1 MSLKRFTQLSFLI
14 VFSLLNRTVYGQSRT
29 VSGKVTDQ
37 DNGTPLAGVSILV
50 KGTSTG
56 SNTTADGT
64 FKISVSGTANT
75 LVFSYVGYVQKE
87 IPIGDNAYLTV
98 TMESQTKK
106 LNEVVVTALGISKER
121 ASLGYSVTEVKG
133 QELTQ
138 ARTVNVLNSLEGKVA
153 GLNVSSIAG
162 GPGASSNVIIRGI
175 SSLTQT
181 NQPLY
186 VINGIPIENQPNAV
200 GSNQYA
206 NAPDLGD
213 AISNINPDDI
223 ANISVLKGASASA
236 LYGYRAKGGVILIT
250 TKSAQGNSI
259 ELNSNYVAEQ
269 VIDPTN
275 WQYVYGQGA
284 NNMAPTTQL
293 VAYQSGQS
301 SWGGKLDGSS
311 VVQFDGV
318 SRPYVAQKNNVKNFY
333 RTGGTF
339 TNTLSFNRVF
349 NGGSIRLSASDL
361 NNQDIIPNSGLN
373 RQTFDLSTNYNVTKR
388 LLLDVRANYILEQT
402 KNRPLLSDPSG
413 NSNYN
418 IMFLPTSVDVRTL
431 EKTINPDGSEFTYS
445 PTVNATNP
453 WFAAKK
459 FINNTNRDRLISSVR
474 LHYTFDDGTF
484 LQGRIG
490 RDSYNDRY
498 TSVVPTG
505 TAYRPNGSMS
515 DYTSSFSDLNTDF
528 LAGKTFKATN
538 DLSITPNVGAS
549 YRRTKSEE
557 YINHGE
563 TFSVPFVYNVL
574 NAAVKT
580 VNYIPSDEE
589 VQSVYGTLELAY
601 KDYLYVTG
609 SGRND
614 WFSTLASPGQNNK
627 VDVFYPSVSG
637 SFVFSQLLSNN
648 WLSFGKLRA
657 GYAVV
662 GQATS
667 PYQTQ
672 LSYTFAG
679 STFNGYPLGLI
690 LNSSVPNSAL
700 KPSKATELEIGTELS
715 FYQNRLSL
723 DLTWYN
729 KKSTNEILEAP
740 ASIASGYGG
749 AVLNIGELQNKGFE
763 ALISGFPIRN
773 KNFSWK
779 TSLNGSINNN
789 KVLSLAANQAS
800 LAVGTSGTAV
810 GFIQDIVGLPAN
822 QIMAYDYKHDPKNDT
837 MILDKSGVPSR
848 GPLKPFGSAYS
859 KWIAGWSNEFSYKN
873 FHLSFLIDGKFGGK
887 IFSGTDYR
895 GYFFGLD
902 KATLVNREGKFG
914 NNIDAATYYST
925 LASNVSKLF
934 VLDASFIKF
943 RQIVFGYTFPSKL
956 FHKGIKGASISLVGR
971 NLFYLMKKTDNID
984 PEADYTPNA
993 YGLELGGVPPSRTFG
1008 VNLNLKF

>member
-1 MSLKRFTQLSFLI
+1 MNLKRLTQLSFLI
-14 VFSLLNRTVYGQSRT
+14 VFSLLIQTVYGQSRIL
-29 VSGKVTDQ
+29 SGKVTDQ
-37 DNGTPLAGVSILV
+37 DDDSPLTGVSVLV
-50 KGTSTG
+50 KGTSVGT
-56 SNTTADGT
+56 NTTADGS
-64 FKISVSGTANT
+64 FKISLPGKSNI

-87 IPIGDNAYLTV
+87 IPVGDNAYLPV
-98 TMESQTKK
+98 SMESQTKK
-106 LNEVVVTALGISKER
+106 LNEVVVTALGISKQR

-275 WQYVYGQGA
+275 WQSVYGQGA

-311 VVQFDGV
+311 VVQFDGT

-339 TNTLSFNRVF
+339 TNTLSFNRTF
-349 NGGSIRLSASDL
+349 DGGSIRLSASDL

-373 RQTFDLSTNYNVTKR
+373 RQIFDLSANYNVTKR
-388 LLLDVRANYILEQT
+388 LLVDVRANYILEQT

-431 EKTINPDGSEFTYS
+431 EKATNPDGSEFTYS

-528 LAGKTFKATN
+528 LAGKTFKATS

-580 VNYIPSDEE
+580 VNFIPSDEE

-601 KDYLYVTG
+601 KDYLYLTG

-614 WFSTLASPGQNNK
+614 WFSTLASPGQKNK

-637 SFVFSQLLSNN
+637 SFVFSRLLSNN

-672 LSYTFAG
+672 LSYTFSG

-715 FYQNRLSL
+715 FYHNRLTL

-749 AVLNIGELQNKGFE
+749 AFLNIGELQNKGFE
-763 ALISGFPIRN
+763 ALISGFPVRN

-810 GFIQDIVGLPAN
+810 GFIQDIVGLSAN
-822 QIMAYDYKHDPKNDT
+822 QIMAYDYKYDTKNDT

-848 GPLKPFGSAYS
+848 GLLKPFGSAYS
-859 KWIAGWSNEFSYKN
+859 KWIAGWSNEFSYKS
-873 FHLSFLIDGKFGGK
+873 FQLSFLIDGKFGGK

-943 RQIVFGYTFPSKL
+943 RQIVFGYTFPSKF

>member
-269 VIDPTN
+269 VIDPTD

-284 NNMAPTTQL
+284 NNIAPTTQL

-339 TNTLSFNRVF
+339 TNTLSFNRIF
-349 NGGSIRLSASDL
+349 DGGSIRLSASDL

-580 VNYIPSDEE
+580 INYIPSDEE

>member
-269 VIDPTN
+269 VIDPTD

-284 NNMAPTTQL
+284 NNIAPTTQL

-339 TNTLSFNRVF
+339 TNTLSFNRIF
-349 NGGSIRLSASDL
+349 DGGSIRLSASDL

>member
-1 MSLKRFTQLSFLI
+1 MNSKRLTQLSFLI
-14 VFSLLNRTVYGQSRT
+14 VFSLLIQTVYGQGRIL
-29 VSGKVTDQ
+29 SGKVTDQ
-37 DNGTPLAGVSILV
+37 ENGSPLAGVSVLV

-56 SNTTADGT
+56 INTSSDGT
-64 FKISVSGTANT
+64 FKISLPVKSNI
-75 LVFSYVGYVQKE
+75 LVFSNVGYVQKE
-87 IPIGDNAYLTV
+87 ISVGENSYLSV
-98 TMESQTKK
+98 TLESEARK
-106 LNEVVVTALGISKER
+106 LNEVVVTALGITKER

-250 TKSAQGNSI
+250 TKTAQGNSI

-269 VIDPTN
+269 VIDPTD

-293 VAYQSGQS
+293 VAFQSGQS

-318 SRPYVAQKNNVKNFY
+318 GRPYVAQKNNLKNFY
-333 RTGGTF
+333 RTGRTF
-339 TNTLSFNRVF
+339 TNTIAFNRTF
-349 NGGSIRLSASDL
+349 EGGSIRLSASDL

-373 RQTFDLSTNYNVTKR
+373 RQTFDLSTKYNITKR
-388 LLLDVRANYILEQT
+388 LLIDVRANYILEQT

-418 IMFLPTSVDVRTL
+418 VMFLPTSVDVRSL
-431 EKTINPDGSEFTYS
+431 EKATNPDGSEFAYS

-474 LHYTFDDGTF
+474 LNYTFDDGTF

-528 LAGKTFKATN
+528 LVGKSFKATH
-538 DLSITPNVGAS
+538 DFSITPNLGAS

-574 NAAVKT
+574 NAVVKT

-627 VDVFYPSVSG
+627 VNVFYPSISG
-637 SFVFSQLLSNN
+637 SFVFSQFLSNN

-679 STFNGYPLGLI
+679 STFNGNPLGLI

-700 KPSKATELEIGTELS
+700 APSKATELEIGTELS

-779 TSLNGSINNN
+779 TALNGSINNN

-800 LAVGTSGTAV
+800 LAIGTSGTAV
-810 GFIQDIVGLPAN
+810 GFIQDIVGMPAN
-822 QIMAYDYKHDPKNDT
+822 QIMAYDYKYDDKNDT
-837 MILDKSGVPSR
+837 LILDKSGVPSR

-873 FHLSFLIDGKFGGK
+873 FHLSFLIDSKFGGK

-895 GYFFGLD
+895 GYYFGLD

-971 NLFYLMKKTDNID
+971 NLFYLLKKTDNID

-993 YGLELGGVPPSRTFG
+993 YGLELGGVPSSRTFG

>member
-1 MSLKRFTQLSFLI
+1 MNSKRLTQLSFLI
-14 VFSLLNRTVYGQSRT
+14 VFSLLIQTVYGQGRIL
-29 VSGKVTDQ
+29 SGKVTDQ
-37 DNGTPLAGVSILV
+37 ENGSPLAGVSVLV

-56 SNTTADGT
+56 INTSSDGT
-64 FKISVSGTANT
+64 FKISLPVKSNI
-75 LVFSYVGYVQKE
+75 LVFSNVGYVQKE
-87 IPIGDNAYLTV
+87 ISVGENSYLSV
-98 TMESQTKK
+98 TLESEARK
-106 LNEVVVTALGISKER
+106 LNEVVVTALGITKER

-250 TKSAQGNSI
+250 TKTAQGNSI

-269 VIDPTN
+269 VIDPTD

-293 VAYQSGQS
+293 VAFQSGQS

-318 SRPYVAQKNNVKNFY
+318 GRPYVAQKNNLKNFY

-339 TNTLSFNRVF
+339 TNTIAFNRTF
-349 NGGSIRLSASDL
+349 EGGSIRLSASDL

-373 RQTFDLSTNYNVTKR
+373 RQTFDLSTKYNITKR
-388 LLLDVRANYILEQT
+388 LLIDVRANYILEQT

-418 IMFLPTSVDVRTL
+418 VMFLPTSVDVRSL
-431 EKTINPDGSEFTYS
+431 EKATNPDGSEFAYS

-474 LHYTFDDGTF
+474 LNYTFDDGTF

-528 LAGKTFKATN
+528 LVGKSFKATH
-538 DLSITPNVGAS
+538 DFSITPNLGAS

-574 NAAVKT
+574 NAVVKT

-627 VDVFYPSVSG
+627 VNVFYPSISG
-637 SFVFSQLLSNN
+637 SFVFSQFLSNN

-679 STFNGYPLGLI
+679 STFNGNPLGLI

-700 KPSKATELEIGTELS
+700 APSKATELEIGTELS

-779 TSLNGSINNN
+779 TALNGSINNN

-800 LAVGTSGTAV
+800 LAIGTSGTAV
-810 GFIQDIVGLPAN
+810 GFIQDIVGMPAN
-822 QIMAYDYKHDPKNDT
+822 QIMAYDYKYDDKNDT
-837 MILDKSGVPSR
+837 LILDKSGVPSR

-873 FHLSFLIDGKFGGK
+873 FHLSFLIDSKFGGK

-895 GYFFGLD
+895 GYYFGLD

-971 NLFYLMKKTDNID
+971 NLFYLLKKTDNID

-993 YGLELGGVPPSRTFG
+993 YGLELGGVPSSRTFG

>member
-1 MSLKRFTQLSFLI
+1 MNSKQLCTISLLI
-14 VFSLLNRTVYGQSRT
+14 VSCFLFNRVSAQSRVVT
-29 VSGKVTDQ
+29 GKIISQ
-37 DNGTPLAGVSILV
+37 DNELPLSGVSILV
-50 KGTSTG
+50 KGTSDG
-56 SNTTADGT
+56 SNSSSDGT
-64 FKISVSGTANT
+64 FKISVPDKSGV
-75 LVFSYVGYVQKE
+75 LLFSHVGYLQKE
-87 IPIGDNAYLTV
+87 IKIGSSTYLSV
-98 TMESQTKK
+98 SMESENKE
-106 LNEVVVTALGISKER
+106 LSEVVVTALGIKKER
-121 ASLGYSVTEVKG
+121 ASLGYSVTEVQGK
-133 QELTQ
+133 ELTQ

-153 GLNVSSIAG
+153 GLDVSSIAG
-162 GPGASSNVIIRGI
+162 GPGASSNVIIRGV

-186 VINGIPIENQPNAV
+186 VINGIPVENEPNAV

-213 AISNINPDDI
+213 AISNLNPDDI
-223 ANISVLKGASASA
+223 ESISVLKGASASA
-236 LYGYRAKGGVILIT
+236 LYGYRAKAGVILIT
-250 TKSAQGNSI
+250 TKTATGNNI
-259 ELNSNYVAEQ
+259 ELNSNYVAQQ

-275 WQYVYGQGA
+275 WQYEYGQGA
-284 NNMAPTTQL
+284 NNLAPTTQL
-293 VAYQSGQS
+293 VAFQSGQS

-318 SRPYVAQKNNVKNFY
+318 SRPYVAQKDNIKNFY

-339 TNTLSFNRVF
+339 TNTLAFDRKF
-349 NGGSIRLSASDL
+349 DGGSIRLSGSDL

-373 RQTFDLSTNYNVTKR
+373 RQTFNLSTNYNLTKH
-388 LLLDVRANYILEQT
+388 LLIDVRANYILEQT

-418 IMFLPTSVDVRTL
+418 VMFLPTSVDVRTL
-431 EKTINPDGSEFTYS
+431 DKTTNPDGSEFAYS

-453 WFAAKK
+453 WFAARK
-459 FINNTNRDRLISSVR
+459 FINNTTRDRLISSVMLR
-474 LHYTFDDGTF
+474 YNFDDGIF
-484 LQGRIG
+484 LQGRVG
-490 RDSYNDRY
+490 RDAYNDRY

-505 TAYRPNGSMS
+505 TAYRPNGSMT
-515 DYTSSFSDLNTDF
+515 DYTSSFSDLNADV
-528 LAGKTFKATN
+528 LGGKTFKVTN
-538 DLSITPNVGAS
+538 DFSITPNVGAS

-563 TFSVPFVYNVL
+563 TFSVPFVYNIL

-609 SGRND
+609 SGRDD
-614 WFSTLASPGQNNK
+614 WFSTLASPGENNK
-627 VDVFYPSVSG
+627 VDIFYPSVSG
-637 SFVFSQLLSNN
+637 SFVFSQLLPSD

-679 STFNGYPLGLI
+679 STFNGYPSGLI
-690 LNSSVPNSAL
+690 LNSSVPNSTL
-700 KPSKATELEIGTELS
+700 KPSRATELEIGTELGL
-715 FYQNRLSL
+715 FQNRISL

-763 ALISGFPIRN
+763 ALISGYPIKN

-779 TSLNGSINNN
+779 TSLNGSINDN
-789 KVLSLAANQAS
+789 KVLSLAAGQAS
-800 LAVGTSGTAV
+800 LAVGTSGTAI

-822 QIMAYDYKHDPKNDT
+822 QIMAYDYKYDKDGK
-837 MILDKSGVPSR
+837 MLLDASGVPSR
-848 GPLKPFGSAYS
+848 GTLTPFGSGYS
-859 KWIAGWSNEFSYKN
+859 KWIAGWNNDFSYKN

-887 IFSGTDYR
+887 IFSGTDYL
-895 GYFFGLD
+895 GYSFGLD
-902 KATLVNREGKFG
+902 KATLVNREGTFG

-925 LASNVSKLF
+925 LGSNISKIF

-943 RQIVFGYTFPSKL
+943 RQVIFGYTFPSKM
-956 FHKGIKGASISLVGR
+956 FHKTIKGLSVSLVGR
-971 NLFYLMKKTDNID
+971 NLFYIMKKTDNID

-993 YGLELGGVPPSRTFG
+993 FGLELGGVPPSRTYG
-1008 VNLNLKF
+1008 VNVNFKF

>member
-1 MSLKRFTQLSFLI
+1 MNSKRLTQLSFLI
-14 VFSLLNRTVYGQSRT
+14 VFSLLIQTVYGQGRIL
-29 VSGKVTDQ
+29 SGKVTDQ
-37 DNGTPLAGVSILV
+37 ENGSPLAGVSVLV

-56 SNTTADGT
+56 INTSSDGT
-64 FKISVSGTANT
+64 FKISLPVKSNI
-75 LVFSYVGYVQKE
+75 LVFSNVGYVQKE
-87 IPIGDNAYLTV
+87 ISVGENSYLSV
-98 TMESQTKK
+98 TLESEARK
-106 LNEVVVTALGISKER
+106 LNEVVVTALGITKER

-250 TKSAQGNSI
+250 TKTAQGNSI

-269 VIDPTN
+269 VIDPTD

-293 VAYQSGQS
+293 VAFQSGQS

-318 SRPYVAQKNNVKNFY
+318 GRPYVAQKNNLKNFY

-339 TNTLSFNRVF
+339 TNTIAFNRTF
-349 NGGSIRLSASDL
+349 EGGSIRLSASDL

-373 RQTFDLSTNYNVTKR
+373 RQTFDLSTKYNITKR
-388 LLLDVRANYILEQT
+388 LLIDVRANYILEQT

-418 IMFLPTSVDVRTL
+418 VMFLPTSVDVRSL
-431 EKTINPDGSEFTYS
+431 EKATNPDGSEFAYS

-474 LHYTFDDGTF
+474 LNYTFDDGTF

-528 LAGKTFKATN
+528 LVGKSFKATH
-538 DLSITPNVGAS
+538 DFSITPNLGAS

-574 NAAVKT
+574 NAVVKT

-627 VDVFYPSVSG
+627 VNVFYPSISG
-637 SFVFSQLLSNN
+637 SFVFSQFLSNN

-679 STFNGYPLGLI
+679 STFNGNPLGLI

-700 KPSKATELEIGTELS
+700 APSKATELEIGTELS

-779 TSLNGSINNN
+779 TALNGSINNN

-800 LAVGTSGTAV
+800 LAIGTSGTAV
-810 GFIQDIVGLPAN
+810 GFIQDIVGMPAN
-822 QIMAYDYKHDPKNDT
+822 QIMAYDYKYDDKNDT
-837 MILDKSGVPSR
+837 LILDKSGVPSR

-873 FHLSFLIDGKFGGK
+873 FHLSFLIDSKFGAK

-895 GYFFGLD
+895 GYYFGLD

-971 NLFYLMKKTDNID
+971 NLFYLLKKTDNID

-993 YGLELGGVPPSRTFG
+993 YGLELGGVPSSRTFG